1 MKVLI
6 PVTGLKD
13 SDRCLD
19 QTEFIWNTARERG
32 IGNKQ
37 GGLTNQRVNAQKYTF
52 YDLMTRLEIIQKT
65 KHTDV

>member
-37 GGLTNQRVNAQKYTF
+37 GGQQQTNG
-52 YDLMTRLEIIQKT
+52 
-65 KHTDV
+65 